1 MKKLLVFVLMLFV
14 VLGLVVA
21 QGGSEETKKSGK
33 TYEIN
38 FGIHTSTGSNE
49 VYALDRFKS
58 LLEERS
64 EGRFSVKLFPNAA
77 LGSELENLEQVKT
90 GEIQMAIFGDN
101 LTGQLA
107 AKYDPTIIPFLYESL
122 QDTYSVLESDVGKM
136 INKSVEER
144 GNQKI
149 VAYESRGARNLTT
162 SRNVTKPADIAG
174 LKLRIPEITSWVT
187 VWKALGANPTP
198 IALAEVYSA
207 LQTGIVD
214 GQENPLDLINTNKFW
229 EVNNNIVLTEHI
241 WGVFK
246 WTVNIDFFNNLPA
259 DLQVM
264 LTDTAKECAAWG
276 DERIAKHELD
286 IRKTLEAEGVKFVVV
301 DKAAF
306 MKAALPGI
314 KAVAETMDPV
324 VKALVMQKISSL

>member
-1 MKKLLVFVLMLFV
+1 MKRKALIILMMLCVVGSVF
-14 VLGLVVA
+14 A
-21 QGGSEETKKSGK
+21 QGQGEKAQK

-49 VYALDRFKS
+49 VYALERFKS

-64 EGRFSVKLFPNAA
+64 EGRIVVKLFPNAA
-77 LGSELENLEQVKT
+77 LGSELENIEQVKT

-122 QDTYSVLESDVGKM
+122 EDTYKVLDSDIGAL
-136 INKSVEER
+136 INKEVEAR

-149 VAYESRGARNLTT
+149 VAYQSRGARNLTT
-162 SRNVTKPADIAG
+162 SRNVTIPKDVAG

-187 VWKALGANPTP
+187 VWKSLGANPTP

-214 GQENPLDLINTNKFW
+214 GQENPFDLINTNKFY
-229 EVNNNIVLTEHI
+229 EVNNNIVLTQHI

-246 WTVNIDFFNNLPA
+246 WTINLDFFNKLPA
-259 DLQVM
+259 DLQTM
-264 LTDTAKECAAWG
+264 LLDTAKECAAWG
-276 DERIAKHELD
+276 DERINQHEKD
-286 IRKTLEAEGVKFVVV
+286 IQSNLESLGVKFVTV
-301 DKAAF
+301 DKNEF
-306 MKAALPGI
+306 LKAAVPGI
-314 KAVAETMDPV
+314 RTVANTMDPV
-324 VKALVMQKISSL
+324 VRDMVLNRINSL